1 MHSRTSLAAALAAVA
16 SLIASGSAHSW
27 VEQLQVTSQ
36 NGSFTGAPGFARGN
50 VLRTGGTNV
59 DKGMVY
65 LLPPNGRDPTQGILP
80 SDTVCFPDH
89 QQEAKQTDGSPRLQ
103 AAPGDMV
110 TLRYQENG
118 HVTLPE
124 NQPGKPPNRGTIFVY
139 GTTQS
144 APDDKLLDVT
154 QWNADGSAGNKK
166 GKLLGTYNY
175 DDSQCYQV
183 NGGPISAQRQ
193 KQFPHTADKLMGG
206 DLWCSNAVALPKDT
220 ASGKPYTLYWVWN
233 WPTAVG
239 TPGQP
244 QGKNEVYTTC
254 MDIDI
259 QGSASAPAP
268 NKVVVAHDAETV
280 NVGSSAV
287 PGQLQAIKDGKP
299 FNAPADFQLIGQ
311 KSQASGQ
318 AGSSPAAS
326 AAPEASPSPQAPAA
340 PAASASPPTQAAP
353 QASAAPPAP
362 ASPQASAP
370 PAAAPPAAAP
380 QASAPPAAAPP
391 ASAPPAAAA
400 PPASAAAPAT
410 ITVTASA
417 PAQTITV
424 ISTVGSPS
432 PQSTTVTT
440 VPKSTQTVPN
450 PTAGSTE
457 PGVPTVTL
465 PSVFSGTATPVVSG
479 TATATATTSKPCKQ
493 KRSRVFDKAW
503 SG

>member
-1 MHSRTSLAAALAAVA
+1 MHSRTSFAAALAAVA
-16 SLIASGSAHSW
+16 SIISSGSAHSW
-27 VEQLQVTSQ
+27 VEQMQVIAP
-36 NGSFTGAPGFARGN
+36 NGTFTGAPGFARGN
-50 VLRTGGTNV
+50 VLRQGSTNV

-65 LLPPNGRDPTQGILP
+65 LLPPNGRDPTQGITP

-110 TLRYQENG
+110 ALRYQENG

-124 NQPGKPPNRGTIFVY
+124 NQPGKPQNRGTIFVY
-139 GTTQS
+139 GTTQPS
-144 APDDKLLDVT
+144 PDDKLLDVT
-154 QWNADGSAGNKK
+154 QWNADGTAGNKK

-206 DLWCSNAVALPKDT
+206 DLWCSNTVALPKDA

-259 QGSASAPAP
+259 QGSASTPAT
-268 NKVVVAHDAETV
+268 NKVVTHDAEAV
-280 NVGSSAV
+280 NAGSAAV

-299 FNAPADFQLIGQ
+299 FNAPANFQLIGQ
-311 KSQASGQ
+311 KDSSQAAST
-318 AGSSPAAS
+318 PAAS
-326 AAPEASPSPQAPAA
+326 AAPQAPAA
-340 PAASASPPTQAAP
+340 SQPPPASQAPAAP

-362 ASPQASAP
+362 A
-370 PAAAPPAAAP
+370 AP
-380 QASAPPAAAPP
+380 QASAAPP
-391 ASAPPAAAA
+391 ASAPPAPAA
-400 PPASAAAPAT
+400 PPAAPQAPPAQQPQSAQAPAAT
-410 ITVTASA
+410 VTVTASA

-424 ISTVGSPS
+424 TSPVASPSPS

-440 VPKSTQTVPN
+440 VPKSTQTVSN
-450 PTAGSTE
+450 PTNAGSTE

-465 PSVFSGTATPVVSG
+465 PSVFSGTATPVG
-479 TATATATTSKPCKQ
+479 NATATATPSKPCKQ
-493 KRSRVFDKAW
+493 KRSRVFDKEW
-503 SG
+503 SA